1 MHVLQ
6 HDGNVESELLEE
18 KQNSLKNKMD
28 QQEGQLKEIQS
39 ELNSLS
45 SNADTHY
52 LATNFSNLKVC
63 VFLLELSDNVCRQN
77 IHIDIVYCLG
87 GSRATTPDTTVAQ
100 RGAP

>member
-6 HDGNVESELLEE
+6 HDGSVESELLEE

-28 QQEGQLKEIQS
+28 QQEGQLKEIQT

-52 LATNFSNLKVC
+52 LTTNFSNLKVC
-63 VFLLELSDNVCRQN
+63 ITVFFFFLNALTTFILMT
-77 IHIDIVYCLG
+77 DI
-87 GSRATTPDTTVAQ
+87 
-100 RGAP
+100 